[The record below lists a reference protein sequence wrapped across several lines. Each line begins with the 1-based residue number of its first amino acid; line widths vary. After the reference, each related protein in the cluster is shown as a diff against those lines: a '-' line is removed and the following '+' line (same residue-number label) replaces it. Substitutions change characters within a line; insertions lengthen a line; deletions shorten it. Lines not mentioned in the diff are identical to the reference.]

1 MTTDRTIPEVSIDT
15 QTLERM
21 LTATAVGD
29 VVPYTL
35 LSGAIGRNVQTDARH
50 HLTSARERVRRLY
63 EMVFEPVVNVGMK
76 RLDDVGIV
84 GLGRVYRN
92 RARRLAKRGR
102 KKLVCVQDFA
112 ALPNELRI
120 EHNTA
125 MAQLGAVAHFTGD
138 VVTKKIAG
146 AIQANDK
153 TLSLQ
158 ACLDAMKSVL

>member
-1 MTTDRTIPEVSIDT
+1 MTARTIPEVSIDT

-21 LTATAVGD
+21 LEATAVGD
-29 VVPYTL
+29 VVPYAR
-35 LSGAIGRNVQTDARH
+35 LSEAIGRDVQTEARH
-50 HLTSARERVRRLY
+50 HLNSARERLRRLR

-92 RARRLAKRGR
+92 RARNLARRGR
-102 KKLVCVQDFA
+102 KKLVCVQDFT

-125 MAQLGAVAHFTGD
+125 MAQLGAVAHFTGEKT
-138 VVTKKIAG
+138 TKKIAG
-146 AIQANDK
+146 TMVANQK
-153 TLSLQ
+153 TLPLK
-158 ACLDAMKSVL
+158 ACLEAMKGLL